1 MWSPMYMRRPKES
14 LTDLSVE
21 LLELVVSRL
30 CMADWLALGAPPPFL
45 RSACDDDSTYAAI
58 GWAVLS
64 VSATAAE
71 RRAIERWESGSVKV
85 IIEWF

>member
-1 MWSPMYMRRPKES
+1 MYMRRPTES

-45 RSACDDDSTYAAI
+45 RSACDEDSIYAAI
-58 GWAVLS
+58 RWAVLG

-71 RRAIERWESGSVKV
+71 RRAIERWDSGRVKV
-85 IIEWF
+85 IIGWF